1 MAATLDSERRRWQAK
16 GYAIALEREGYVLL
30 VKPKR
35 LGGQRAVIL
44 EVDAAGNVHRGDRRR
59 LWEVLGDRLRGVR

>member
-44 EVDAAGNVHRGDRRR
+44 EVTPPETCTAATAGA
-59 LWEVLGDRLRGVR
+59 